1 MKRKTHVRRN
11 RGLKDECRG
20 QQTRDIDP
28 RQQQHILRML
38 YLVKAARLLFI
49 TLCCGSVEDN
59 CRSRCWGVPEHPRPH
74 GTGTD
79 CLGEVGPHD
88 NPPALPGG
96 RGCSPLQPGDVNSL
110 LPSRSRAASGGGQA
124 GQERGRVSSGTGRE
138 AEPGRSWAAAEHAVI
153 ETVLPSPNIWC
164 ERSPKIEH
172 FLLPPQRKQRCKET
186 QTQQGWCKERSHSLA
201 ASHWELLTHSG
212 V

>member
-1 MKRKTHVRRN
+1 M
-11 RGLKDECRG
+11 
-20 QQTRDIDP
+20 Q
-28 RQQQHILRML
+28 
-38 YLVKAARLLFI
+38 
-49 TLCCGSVEDN
+49 
-59 CRSRCWGVPEHPRPH
+59 
-74 GTGTD
+74 
-79 CLGEVGPHD
+79 
-88 NPPALPGG
+88 PPAAGG
-96 RGCSPLQPGDVNSL
+96 RELTPPLPEQGCQRW
-110 LPSRSRAASGGGQA
+110 RSGRAGGGD
-124 GQERGRVSSGTGRE
+124 RVSSGTGRE
-138 AEPGRSWAAAEHAVI
+138 AGPGRSWAAAEHAVI